1 MCDSNNFGDG
11 NIDFASSNQS
21 LMMQQRQRQMQPPQQ
36 GYEQDLY
43 EGDDVGADDYSYDM
57 QSGGGGPVSMQ
68 DPSTAFAGSRMSI
81 LNGAVGQGQG
91 HYSPMSP
98 SDGGFT
104 FIGANEQ
111 HQQGL
116 DTGALQQMQQY
127 GGDGAGEYFDEDDEG
142 FMTQAVGPK
151 NFLVPFEIT
160 VCPEETEGDFV
171 QWKLSDAYYEPFQIP
186 GNKEF
191 TDEAIL
197 AGVDVYNVTSNFP
210 ADVALQV
217 SMKKEG
223 TSEVDRENPESF
235 VGERLYGPM
244 GLGSH
249 KKMTVH
255 AKISPNDK
263 QDFCVL
269 AGAEQYTKSFL
280 EELNAHSIKNNKPVW
295 TESHLRSKGI
305 HPGKRGNLLV
315 ERDHPVISYI
325 ANRMPGPANFTEAGT
340 DHFTVSKK
348 TFNRAVN
355 NIMSEASVNIKL
367 GDARKN
373 LRIFAMRLVPSK
385 GKMAESAWK
394 DERGLFDMVT
404 GSTEEAQESAKRRI
418 LGKKYSI
425 KGNLCLNYIPIVN
438 F

>member
-1 MCDSNNFGDG
+1 
-11 NIDFASSNQS
+11 
-21 LMMQQRQRQMQPPQQ
+21 MQAPQQ
-36 GYEQDLY
+36 VYDEDLY
-43 EGDDVGADDYSYDM
+43 EGDDTPVDDYSYDM
-57 QSGGGGPVSMQ
+57 QAGAVQ
-68 DPSTAFAGSRMSI
+68 DPSMAFAGSRMAI
-81 LNGAVGQGQG
+81 LNGGNQQ
-91 HYSPMSP
+91 HYHTPMSP
-98 SDGGFT
+98 DGIN
-104 FIGANEQ
+104 FIGASEQ
-111 HQQGL
+111 HQQGI
-116 DTGALQQMQQY
+116 DTGALQHMQQY
-127 GGDGAGEYFDEDDEG
+127 GVGGDDGVEYFDEDDGG
-142 FMTQAVGPK
+142 FMGQAVGPK

-171 QWKLSDAYYEPFQIP
+171 QWKLSDAYYQPFQIP

-197 AGVDVYNVTSNFP
+197 AGVDVYNVSSNFP

-223 TSEVDRENPESF
+223 TSELDRENPESF
-235 VGERLYGPM
+235 VGERLFGPM

-269 AGAEQYTKSFL
+269 AGAETYTKSFL
-280 EELNAHSIKNNKPVW
+280 EELNAHAIKNNKPVW
-295 TESHLRSKGI
+295 TESHLRSKGT
-305 HPGKRGNLLV
+305 HEGRRGNLLV
-315 ERDHPVISYI
+315 ERDHPVIKYI

-355 NIMSEASVNIKL
+355 NIMSEAAVNIKL

-373 LRIFAMRLVPSK
+373 LRVFAMRLVPSK

-404 GSTEEAQESAKRRI
+404 GSSDEAQESAKRRI